1 MTFFE
6 TPIRDLMSRNIS
18 TVDAHMSVHDA
29 LERMRKLKITHLP
42 VKAAGKTVG
51 ILSERDL
58 AYISTLKDSN
68 PQHVHVLDVMI
79 SDPIFLDEET
89 PLNKVARTML
99 KNNIGCILV
108 TNKKTDLVGIFT
120 THDALRMISES

>member
-18 TVDAHMSVHDA
+18 TVDAHLTVLEA
-29 LERMRKLKITHLP
+29 QERMRKLKVTHLP

-58 AYISTLKDSN
+58 AYISTLKDAN
-68 PQHVHVLDVMI
+68 PNHIQVLEVMI
-79 SDPIFLDEET
+79 SDPVMVDEST
-89 PLNKVARTML
+89 PLNKVARTMFTE
-99 KNNIGCILV
+99 KIGCVLV
-108 TNKKTDLVGIFT
+108 SDKKSDLVGIFT
-120 THDALRMISES
+120 INDILRMISES